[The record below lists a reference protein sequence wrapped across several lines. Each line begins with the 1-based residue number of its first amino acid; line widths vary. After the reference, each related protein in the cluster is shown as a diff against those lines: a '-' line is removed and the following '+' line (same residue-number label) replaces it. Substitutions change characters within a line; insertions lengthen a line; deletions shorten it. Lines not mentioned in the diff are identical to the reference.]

1 MSEEYV
7 MSNETLAGNI
17 KHFSRSRLFS
27 NIARSTTA
35 FIALFILAFGVFLSI
50 YSENFLTSYNIGI
63 ILRQMSFFGIA
74 ALGQTLVLIIGG
86 IDLSVGSTA
95 GLCGIMFAYFMV
107 RMGINPVISIF
118 LALFIGGLIGYING
132 LIITKFRLGPFIVT
146 LGISGICSGLILVIT
161 EGSTISG
168 IKGNV
173 LFLGQGMLSVVPVPI
188 LIFVFIAL
196 VLTYILKR
204 TPFGRELYAI
214 GGNVAAARLVGIK
227 TERRIRT
234 VYLLSGVLAA
244 FGGVL
249 MACRYNSGQPTI
261 GTSWVMSSITAAVI
275 GGTSMLGGVGSM
287 FGTIVGTLLMTELSN
302 SIVVLNVSQY
312 WEQVMTGGVVL
323 IAVTIDAIR
332 SLTRN
337 TN

>member
-1 MSEEYV
+1 MRNKTMIGS
-7 MSNETLAGNI
+7 MNKIT
-17 KHFSRSRLFS
+17 KSRLFN

-35 FIALFILAFGVFLSI
+35 FIALFIFVFGVMLSL

-95 GLCGIMFAYFMV
+95 GISGIMFAYFMV
-107 RMGINPVISIF
+107 RMGINPVVSII
-118 LALFIGGLIGYING
+118 LALMIGGLIGYING
-132 LIITKFRLGPFIVT
+132 LIITKFKLGPFIVT

-173 LFLGQGMLSVVPVPI
+173 LFLGQGMLSIVPVPI
-188 LIFVFIAL
+188 LIFVLLAA
-196 VLTYILKR
+196 VLTYVLKK

-214 GGNVAAARLVGIK
+214 GGNVAAARLVGIR
-227 TERRIRT
+227 TESRIRI

-275 GGTSMLGGVGSM
+275 GGTSMLGGIGSM
-287 FGTIVGTLLMTELSN
+287 FGTILGSLLMTELSN

-323 IAVTIDAIR
+323 IAVAIDAIR
-332 SLTRN
+332 SLSRN
-337 TN
+337 KN

>member
-1 MSEEYV
+1 
-7 MSNETLAGNI
+7 MSNETMMDNMKNI
-17 KHFSRSRLFS
+17 TKSRIFN
-27 NIARSTTA
+27 NITRSTTA
-35 FIALFILAFGVFLSI
+35 FIALFIFVYGVMLSI

-95 GLCGIMFAYFMV
+95 GIAGIMFAYFMV
-107 RMGINPVISIF
+107 RMGINPVVSIF
-118 LALFIGGLIGYING
+118 LALIVGGLIGYING
-132 LIITKFRLGPFIVT
+132 LIITKFKLGPFIVT

-188 LIFVFIAL
+188 LIFVILAMI
-196 VLTYILKR
+196 LTYILQK

-214 GGNVAAARLVGIK
+214 GGNVTAARLVGIK
-227 TERRIRT
+227 TESRT
-234 VYLLSGVLAA
+234 RMVYLLSGVLAA

-287 FGTIVGTLLMTELSN
+287 FGTILGTLLMTELSN

-323 IAVTIDAIR
+323 IAVAIDAIR
-332 SLTRN
+332 SLSRN
-337 TN
+337 KN